1 MNSSLRRSIAVIAL
15 MAWAVPHLR
24 SQSSLAYDAERVAR
38 EAWHAARELAS
49 IGGAVDRLGPVNDGL
64 KEIDRVRLVAAR
76 TPTVEGARMAL
87 ALRYADAAVRAAI
100 SAAQDERDEMT
111 IFIGYA
117 RSIDAQLTGLGA
129 AAGWPLPIDELEGE
143 LWFEVDRFNE
153 AHDAYLRAIAKAG
166 SPHAWIGLAR
176 SNDRLGNTLAACDAY
191 RRASIGALVE
201 EEKTE
206 AVNYL
211 NSAACVFVS
220 AAGSRQ
226 PADGKIGIQ
235 SWGSSYVCRLPDPVC
250 RQDP

>member
-1 MNSSLRRSIAVIAL
+1 MHSSLVRLLTIA
-15 MAWAVPHLR
+15 AVMVSVSSHLR
-24 SQSSLAYDAERVAR
+24 SQGALAYDAERVAR

-49 IGGAVDRLGPVNDGL
+49 VGGAVDRLGPVNDGL
-64 KEIDRVRLVAAR
+64 KEIERVRQIAAC

-143 LWFEVDRFNE
+143 LWFEVDRYNE
-153 AHDAYLRAIAKAG
+153 AHDAYLRAIAKGG
-166 SPHAWIGLAR
+166 SPHAWVGLAR

-191 RRASIGALVE
+191 RRASSGALLE
-201 EEKTE
+201 DEKAE
-206 AVNYL
+206 ALNYL
-211 NSAACVFVS
+211 NSAACIVI
-220 AAGSRQ
+220 AADHR
-226 PADGKIGIQ
+226 
-235 SWGSSYVCRLPDPVC
+235 
-250 RQDP
+250 